1 MKTKQILLIG
11 LGRFGKHIATELYA
25 LGHQVMA
32 VDEDEARLN
41 EALPYITN
49 GQIGDCTSQ
58 VFLESLGVDNFDVC
72 IVTISG
78 DFQASLECTYL
89 LKELGAKIIV
99 SRAER
104 DGQAKFLLRNG
115 ADEVV
120 YPEKQLAKWTAIRFS
135 SSHILD
141 YIQLDEDDA
150 IFEVDMP
157 EAWVGKTVVEVD
169 VRRKYGI
176 NIIGIKENGQLNMTI
191 TPETRF
197 RETDTILVVGKYKSL
212 QKCFSL

>member
-1 MKTKQILLIG
+1 MAKQILLIG

-32 VDEDEARLN
+32 VDEDEARMN

-49 GQIGDCTSQ
+49 GQIGDCTNQ
-58 VFLESLGVDNFDVC
+58 AFLESLGVDNFDVC
-72 IVTISG
+72 IVTVSG

-89 LKELGAKIIV
+89 LKELGAKMIV

-120 YPEKQLAKWTAIRFS
+120 YPEKQLAKWVAIRFS
-135 SSHILD
+135 SEHILD
-141 YIQLDEDDA
+141 YIQLDDDHA

-157 EAWVGKTVVEVD
+157 ESWIGKTVVEVD

-176 NIIGIKENGQLNMTI
+176 NIMGIKENGKLNLTI
-191 TPETRF
+191 TPETQF
-197 RETDTILVVGKYKSL
+197 HATDTILVLGKYKSL
-212 QKCFSL
+212 QKCFGI

>member
-1 MKTKQILLIG
+1 MTKQILLIG
-11 LGRFGKHIATELYA
+11 LGRFGKHIAKELYA
-25 LGHQVMA
+25 LGHQVLA
-32 VDEDEARLN
+32 VDEDEIRMN

-49 GQIGDCTSQ
+49 GQIGDCTNEA
-58 VFLESLGVDNFDVC
+58 FLSSLGIKNFDVC
-72 IVTISG
+72 IVTISN

-89 LKELGAKIIV
+89 LRELGAKLIV

-120 YPEKQLAKWTAIRFS
+120 YPEKQLAKWVAIRFS
-135 SSHILD
+135 SDHILD
-141 YIQLDEDDA
+141 YIQLDDEHA

-157 EAWVGKTVVEVD
+157 ESWIGKTVIQVD

-176 NIIGIKENGQLNMTI
+176 NIMGIKDNGKLNLTI
-191 TPETRF
+191 TPDTQF
-197 RETDTILVVGKYKSL
+197 HSTNTILVLGKYRDL
-212 QKCFSL
+212 QKCFHI